1 MFVHRPIVMTR
12 RGVVVAGHH
21 AAADAG
27 AQVLREGGNAMD
39 AAVAAAATL
48 AVAIPHMNGAGGD
61 SFALWFGRAGGE
73 AVVINGSGGA
83 PARATLEEYR
93 RRGLSTVPARGPLS
107 ISVPGA
113 PHAWAEALRRF
124 GTMPLEAALR
134 PAIALAEEGLPVD
147 RGLRDFLNG
156 PVYAALCCDFPAL
169 ARLFGPPGGR
179 RLGEALRQP
188 ALARSLRAIAR
199 EGVDALYGG
208 AVGGLLAREAA
219 AAGALLTPEDLAAH
233 RTLLQPPLESEYRGH
248 TVLAAPPNTQGIAL
262 LLILALLSRDPRPGE
277 SFPARLLRAK
287 LAAFAVR
294 DRFVGDPE
302 AGGDL
307 RAYLSPE
314 GMAALLAEAAD
325 GEPRLP
331 GRSVAGEPAGG
342 DTTTVV
348 VMDAEGNAVSWVQSL
363 FDEFGSGVV
372 SEGTGI
378 VLQNRLH
385 LASLTPGGPN
395 SLAPG
400 RRPFHT
406 LCPALL
412 VREGVCRLAIAT
424 PGDHGQP
431 QTLAQVI
438 VNLLD
443 RAMDVQEAIEAPRI
457 RHDRGPE
464 VMYEGRIEPGELHE
478 LAAHGYSVRD
488 VGAWSRLMGGVNAI
502 HSPDGSLKMGG
513 ADPRRSC
520 YAVAQ

>member
-1 MFVHRPIVMTR
+1 MFVHRPIVMTH

-39 AAVAAAATL
+39 AAVAAAAVL
-48 AVAIPHMNGAGGD
+48 AVAIPFMNGVGGD
-61 SFALWFGRAGGE
+61 SFALWFDRARGK

-83 PARATLEEYR
+83 PARATADEYR
-93 RRGLSTVPARGPLS
+93 RRGLSAVPARGPLS

-113 PHAWAEALRRF
+113 PHAWAEALQHF
-124 GTMPLEAALR
+124 GTIPLAAALQ
-134 PAIALAEEGLPVD
+134 PAIVLAEEGVPVD

-156 PVYAALCCDFPAL
+156 PVYGTLCGNFPAL

-179 RLGEALRQP
+179 RLGETLRQP
-188 ALARSLRAIAR
+188 ALARSLRAIAG
-199 EGVDALYGG
+199 EGVGALYGG
-208 AVGGLLAREAA
+208 AVGDLLAQEVAEAGSLLAR
-219 AAGALLTPEDLAAH
+219 EDLAAH
-233 RTLLQPPLESEYRGH
+233 RTLLQAPLETEYRGY
-248 TVLAAPPNTQGIAL
+248 TVLAAPSNTQGIAL
-262 LLILALLSRDPRPGE
+262 LLILGLLARDTRPGE
-277 SFPARLLRAK
+277 PFPVRLLRAK
-287 LAAFAVR
+287 RAAFAVR
-294 DRFVGDPE
+294 DRYVGDPE
-302 AGGDL
+302 VGADL
-307 RAYLSPE
+307 RTLLSPE
-314 GMAALLAEAAD
+314 AMTGLLTELGSD
-325 GEPRLP
+325 DLRGP
-331 GRSVAGEPAGG
+331 GRHRGPAGG

-348 VMDAEGNAVSWVQSL
+348 AMDAEGNAASWVQSL
-363 FDEFGSGVV
+363 FEEFGSGVV

-412 VREGVCRLAIAT
+412 VREGACRLAIAT

-457 RHDRGPE
+457 RHDQGTE
-464 VMYEGRIEPGELHE
+464 VMYEGRIDPGDLHE
-478 LAAHGYSVRD
+478 LEMRGYGLRD
-488 VGAWSRLMGGVNAI
+488 VGPWSRLMGGVNAI
-502 HSPDGSLKMGG
+502 HAPDGSLKMGG